1 MKQSTLLGIAAAMTA
16 FVLVLIGAL
25 AGQLT
30 QPGAPVTPAV
40 VEATTA
46 PPDVTVVLDPT
57 TEALIREREAT
68 YQQAL
73 AEAQQQLVE
82 ANRRIEAANRQIAQQ
97 QAVQQPVQQQA
108 VQQPV
113 QASTSQGS
121 APATAAY
128 APAVSADQAQAI
140 ALNLAQGA
148 TLVRPA
154 ELVLYQ
160 GVPAYEVIF
169 ATGAVYIDAQNGA
182 VLASTLVQPVAQ
194 VQDISAEQAAQIAIA
209 YRGGGEVRKV
219 ERENEHG
226 VEAYEVKFTDGAE
239 VYVAAS
245 DGAVVYARLDK
256 AKNNDDDD
264 HETKDDSEKEDDDKE
279 KKNDD
284 DDHKKNDDGEK
295 KDDDKEKDDD

>member
-16 FVLVLIGAL
+16 FVLVLVGAL

-30 QPGAPVTPAV
+30 QPGASVTPAV
-40 VEATTA
+40 VEATAA
-46 PPDVTVVLDPT
+46 PTDATVVLDPT
-57 TEALIREREAT
+57 VEALIREREAA
-68 YQQAL
+68 YQRAL
-73 AEAQQQLVE
+73 AEAQQRLAE
-82 ANRRIEAANRQIAQQ
+82 ANRQLEEANRQIA
-97 QAVQQPVQQQA
+97 QQQA

-121 APATAAY
+121 APATAAS

-169 ATGAVYIDAQNGA
+169 ATGAVYVDAQNGA
-182 VLASTLVQPVAQ
+182 VLASTLAQPAQPVAQ
-194 VQDISAEQAAQIAIA
+194 VQDISAEQAAQIAIT
-209 YRGGGEVRKV
+209 YRGGGQVRKV

-226 VEAYEVKFTDGAE
+226 MEVYEVKFIDGAE

-256 AKNNDDDD
+256 ADDREKHDDDD
-264 HETKDDSEKEDDDKE
+264 
-279 KKNDD
+279 
-284 DDHKKNDDGEK
+284 
-295 KDDDKEKDDD
+295 